1 MTVIAVRGGIM
12 AADTRETWGDD
23 SYSRCEKIFRKRIK
37 GREHVIGTAGSS
49 YSGMVFVD
57 WYGSGKE
64 PPETLTDNL
73 DLEEDFEII
82 IWDGRRLY
90 TCNHLCRP
98 VAIVHKPGAAYAAV
112 GCGRKAALGAMAMGA
127 TARRAVEVA
136 CDIDPTCGLPL
147 TFVKLSRN

>member
-1 MTVIAVRGGIM
+1 MTVIAVRAGIM

-98 VAIVHKPGAAYAAV
+98 VPVIGASYMAV
-112 GCGRKAALGAMAMGA
+112 GCGRKAALAAMAMGA
-127 TARRAVEVA
+127 SARRAVEVT
-136 CDIDPTCGLPL
+136 CGIDPTCGLPL
-147 TFVKLSRN
+147 TFVKLTR